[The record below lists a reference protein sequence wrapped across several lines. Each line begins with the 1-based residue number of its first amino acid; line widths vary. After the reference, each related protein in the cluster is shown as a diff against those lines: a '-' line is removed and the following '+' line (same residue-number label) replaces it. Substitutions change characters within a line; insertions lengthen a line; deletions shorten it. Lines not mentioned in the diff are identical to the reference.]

1 MYCKFQIYKDS
12 EWVDFGQVI
21 APLNL
26 GDSIAAETTSSYS
39 IGLYFESLTDDA
51 LSSLTPGTLCRIN
64 MDSRIYW
71 LVIVDGGLVE
81 PKTGTSFCYHSYT
94 VQEMI
99 CALRETFV
107 QTAFFTQGEY
117 TVAEFLERL
126 IALAKSPYDIVI
138 STEPDYMTLEKNWK
152 TPDYQI
158 ASNSLLDNL
167 IKIGLNNQV
176 RPKAR
181 INSSG
186 KFEIYFIRLRGTH
199 LISSI
204 DGVKIGEAK
213 QYQGGNYA
221 SEVHALVEN
230 MGSDGELWFPED
242 DMEFG
247 VLAEPDND
255 AVSAESASN
264 LVIRLPYNIK
274 SATEL
279 RAIGVFTTGDLEVE
293 AGLFDH
299 NQDPIFENE
308 TEKAA
313 YLATLPMIG
322 NDFYRNITG
331 IPVSAKIVEY
341 KEWLM
346 LDPDEAGL
354 DPYHQQNTL
363 YYKRGEN
370 KIYNIGILSHIYPHS
385 PHPKLGGDPV
395 YYIYPEPPSIEKHP
409 YYQRLYPALNYYVIK
424 CNLYF
429 DGQVTQRNGMAI
441 NRNVF
446 YSQEENLVSGR
457 SLLANMRNYIE
468 SMKNMDESVTYEFD
482 AITKMPKA
490 GDIYNSK
497 VIASVT
503 FQMTYAAIQAT
514 LALSDEL
521 VKKSEYLSADDG
533 LSLPDI
539 RPDKAFNRV
548 TNYMA
553 CVWFCRSQSE
563 AAEMLAKH
571 GISTYLGEWF
581 PFYSL
586 DSMSNSRSIVAKI
599 PAEILVKTGEYE
611 SDPLWTALDL
621 SVKVINRSLLISWAT
636 RDNISA
642 GPKLDTQSSTDL
654 VDFRYY
660 PVAFTKG
667 SSKYITYKILT
678 DSVRSSEA
686 NFPAIAEVTFNGA
699 NPLIMIDDEK
709 YYHDVSEK
717 IIGSMQ
723 VDFKTYH
730 STDAVESEFLL
741 ESSLIKDTKNG
752 IDPYIR
758 YIKIGTEYTDILHMV
773 NNLISPHLHRIK
785 VVFAGLSAE
794 IGNEYVVRIY
804 RKNTLTL
811 KTDDMLIIRATIE
824 SHTGYKAAVFYVAF
838 TN

>member
-39 IGLYFESLTDDA
+39 IGLYFGSLTDDA

-107 QTAFFTQGEY
+107 QTAFFTQAEY

-152 TPDYQI
+152 NPDYQI

-279 RAIGVFTTGDLEVE
+279 RAIGFFDSSILTTNVLYDKNHNLIFDDE
-293 AGLFDH
+293 AGK
-299 NQDPIFENE
+299 I
-308 TEKAA
+308 A
-313 YLATLPMIG
+313 YLATLPLMAG
-322 NDFYRNITG
+322 YTTLYRNITG
-331 IPVSAKIVEY
+331 IPVTVKIVEY

-346 LDPDEAGL
+346 LDPDGT
-354 DPYHQQNTL
+354 DPCVLSHQQNTL

-370 KIYNIGILSHIYPHS
+370 KIYNGGILTDFADPSSELGSGPIYYTTGVGEQTP
-385 PHPKLGGDPV
+385 
-395 YYIYPEPPSIEKHP
+395 IYQYLI
-409 YYQRLYPALNYYVIK
+409 PALNYYVIK

-429 DGQVTQRNGMAI
+429 DGQVTQRNDMAI

-563 AAEMLAKH
+563 AAEKLAKH

-773 NNLISPHLHRIK
+773 NNMISPHLHRIK

-811 KTDDMLIIRATIE
+811 KTDDMLIIRAAIE